1 MKGSKNRLQVIVIAI
16 LIIVNALIVIFGL
29 LIPVL
34 LFEYVKNN
42 VLTYYFFGFELRIS
56 TLLLFIFLFLIS
68 LGSFNLSYLVK
79 FLFHR
84 KKNTAT
90 IQSSQLLYQRNIKKT
105 VSSFI
110 IIGLFAVSSVWY
122 YIPLSGTNLGRSQ
135 KYGPYIGYYGD
146 SGMIISWDC
155 ADEESF
161 DLFFASDISL
171 LGSETVILDKIA
183 SIVEPWPENS
193 NTNVKDFHH
202 YVVLDEATDLVSNF
216 RYYYQIPEF
225 SKTVYSFLTASV
237 CHFDEEESEEIIFTI
252 VGDTQNGF
260 AIEKKIVQRMI
271 QDPDYSELDF
281 TVIAGDLVNRQDK
294 ISEWSALFDPL
305 SYGRISSSI
314 PWMNA
319 PGNHEHSCQ
328 DPSCE
333 FREYYKN
340 FFRYDYPQDISTY
353 SSREF
358 GLYYSFNNSNV
369 HMISLDNF
377 DNHTYT
383 TENGYTQGSFLST
396 AQLKWLEEDLSRNQ
410 DPNQWNFVFFHVPMY
425 STGDYASN
433 PELISQLEP
442 IFIKYNVDAVFY
454 GHDHHFETYYVNRNT
469 STDGI
474 FYFTVGTGGGGIDDL
489 TNLEDYGDRAWF
501 GSVLNISQSAYKYP
515 EVYGSEFQLYG
526 ELAYG
531 YMKVKVVGDTAIF
544 TMIRASDGSKIV
556 EYTINH

>member
-1 MKGSKNRLQVIVIAI
+1 MKSSENRLQVIVVAI
-16 LIIVNALIVIFGL
+16 LIVINALILLFGF
-29 LIPVL
+29 LIPIL
-34 LFEYVKNN
+34 LFEFVKNN
-42 VLTYYFFGFELRIS
+42 VMTYYFFGFELRIS
-56 TLLLFIFLFLIS
+56 TMLLFVFLFLIS
-68 LGSFNLSYLVK
+68 FGSFNLSHLIK
-79 FLFHR
+79 FLIHR
-84 KKNTAT
+84 KKST
-90 IQSSQLLYQRNIKKT
+90 ITLQSSQQLYQRNIKKT

-110 IIGLFAVSSVWY
+110 IIGLIAVSSVWY
-122 YIPLSGTNLGRSQ
+122 YSPLSGTNWGISQ

-146 SGMIISWDC
+146 SGMIISWDSPH
-155 ADEESF
+155 EESI
-161 DLFFASDISL
+161 DLIFSPEITLAENVSTFSS
-171 LGSETVILDKIA
+171 T
-183 SIVEPWPENS
+183 VEPWPRS
-193 NTNVKDFHH
+193 TNNFHH
-202 YVVLDEATDLVSNF
+202 FVIVGDTNYGDLDYDT

-225 SKTVYSFLTASV
+225 SKRINSFLTASE
-237 CHFDEEESEEIIFTI
+237 FNPENSDGEMESEMVVFTI
-252 VGDTQNGF
+252 VGDTQDGF
-260 AIEKKIVQRMI
+260 AIEKKLVQCMI
-271 QDPDYSELDF
+271 QDLDYGELDF

-305 SYGRISSSI
+305 SYGRISPSI

-340 FFRYDYPQDISTY
+340 FFRYDYPQDISAY
-353 SSREF
+353 NSREF

-383 TENGYTQGSFLST
+383 TENGFSQGSFLST

-410 DPNQWNFVFFHVPMY
+410 HPDQWNFVFMHVPMY
-425 STGDYASN
+425 STGDYSSN

-442 IFIKYNVDAVFY
+442 IFTKYNVDAVFY

-474 FYFTVGTGGGGIDDL
+474 YYFTVGTGGGGIDDM
-489 TNLEDYGDRAWF
+489 TNIEDYGDRAWS

-526 ELAYG
+526 ELTYG

-544 TMIRASDGSKIV
+544 TMVRASDGSIVV